1 MFSLS
6 RNFLKFAAASAF
18 VAFPVSGTPTC
29 ADEMAQNLG
38 PVGPHEPMIT
48 TVGDAAAA
56 FNYYERPQ
64 GFRPGGSP
72 EGVHRWPVR
81 LQNTQALAGA
91 TLPPQ
96 GGRSGPPPGSPMPQT
111 NVVVAPP
118 PQALPA
124 PRASQFSTAGISQA
138 NRPLPQGTP
147 SYGVPSQGASG
158 QPSSASAAEPS
169 KFCKATAATVGLSAK
184 DRFMAWCEAEAR
196 QASGVPTEPPG
207 PGMGRALRQN

>member
-1 MFSLS
+1 MALWILSVYQNELKTYSKGDSAMFSLS

-18 VAFPVSGTPTC
+18 VALVVSGTPTC

-38 PVGPHEPMIT
+38 PVG
-48 TVGDAAAA
+48 
-56 FNYYERPQ
+56 
-64 GFRPGGSP
+64 
-72 EGVHRWPVR
+72 
-81 LQNTQALAGA
+81 
-91 TLPPQ
+91 PQ

-111 NVVVAPP
+111 NVVVAPA

-124 PRASQFSTAGISQA
+124 PRASQFSTARISQA

-147 SYGVPSQGASG
+147 SYGAPSQGAPG

-196 QASGVPTEPPG
+196 QVSGVPTEPPG